1 MKKVLSAVLT
11 AALLVSTV
19 PAAFAASDIDGHWAK
34 SYITELHE
42 NGIINPSASTG
53 NYGPDDKVTRWEFMR
68 YINRAF
74 GFTEKADI
82 SFSDVNSSDVFYET
96 VQIAVKQG
104 YINGYTNGTFKPQG
118 TLSRGEIAKMLY
130 GYMGTSLNKN
140 GNVYSQATLKSDT
153 KNVTISVPCTL
164 ADADIK
170 GNLYITEGVLAGNV
184 TLEDVTVAGDIIVSG
199 GNVTL
204 DGVSALEMVVSNP
217 TGLTPQVIATGN
229 TNIGTTEV
237 KTSATLTES
246 NLAATA
252 GGFSDLKMNGSSVS
266 LTLDAAVWDV
276 ANEQTGTILTTGSTS
291 ISTLTANGRTTVTGG
306 GSVQKAVLNS
316 NGCELTMQPTS
327 VELASGVTAKIAG
340 KDIAASTSVSVS
352 PSTLSI
358 DVNNKDAIAFSYEFT
373 FNADKNDLTRVSVN
387 GTNLKQGTD
396 YNLLS
401 DKNGNAYI
409 IMYSSFHL
417 FLPCA
422 CIQEKY
428 VLQHNCQSAFYKN
441 V

>member
-1 MKKVLSAVLT
+1 MAPEGTLTREQAATILGRLHKYTPTADLSALDM
-11 AALLVSTV
+11 
-19 PAAFAASDIDGHWAK
+19 FSDRAKLSDYSK
-34 SYITELHE
+34 SYVAE
-42 NGIINPSASTG
+42 
-53 NYGPDDKVTRWEFMR
+53 
-68 YINRAF
+68 
-74 GFTEKADI
+74 
-82 SFSDVNSSDVFYET
+82 
-96 VQIAVKQG
+96 AVKQG
-104 YINGYTNGTFKPQG
+104 YINGYTNGTFKPQAR
-118 TLSRGEIAKMLY
+118 SAERNRQNAVRLY
-130 GYMGTSLNKN
+130 GTSLNKN

-316 NGCELTMQPTS
+316 NGCELTMQPTALS
-327 VELASGVTAKIAG
+327 WR
-340 KDIAASTSVSVS
+340 AASPRRLPARTLRRPPAFRFSVHAV
-352 PSTLSI
+352 
-358 DVNNKDAIAFSYEFT
+358 
-373 FNADKNDLTRVSVN
+373 
-387 GTNLKQGTD
+387 
-396 YNLLS
+396 
-401 DKNGNAYI
+401 
-409 IMYSSFHL
+409 H
-417 FLPCA
+417 
-422 CIQEKY
+422 
-428 VLQHNCQSAFYKN
+428 
-441 V
+441 

>member
-104 YINGYTNGTFKPQG
+104 YINGVGNNRMAPEGTLTREQAATILGRLHKYTPTADLSALDMFSDRAKLSDYSKSYVAEAVKQGYINGYTNGTFKPQG

-199 GNVTL
+199 GQCNAGRCFRTR
-204 DGVSALEMVVSNP
+204 DGRLQPDRTDPAGHCDRQYQHRHHRGE
-217 TGLTPQVIATGN
+217 
-229 TNIGTTEV
+229 
-237 KTSATLTES
+237 
-246 NLAATA
+246 NL
-252 GGFSDLKMNGSSVS
+252 
-266 LTLDAAVWDV
+266 
-276 ANEQTGTILTTGSTS
+276 
-291 ISTLTANGRTTVTGG
+291 
-306 GSVQKAVLNS
+306 
-316 NGCELTMQPTS
+316 C
-327 VELASGVTAKIAG
+327 
-340 KDIAASTSVSVS
+340 
-352 PSTLSI
+352 
-358 DVNNKDAIAFSYEFT
+358 
-373 FNADKNDLTRVSVN
+373 NADREQSGSDCRR
-387 GTNLKQGTD
+387 
-396 YNLLS
+396 LLRS
-401 DKNGNAYI
+401 
-409 IMYSSFHL
+409 
-417 FLPCA
+417 
-422 CIQEKY
+422 
-428 VLQHNCQSAFYKN
+428 
-441 V
+441 